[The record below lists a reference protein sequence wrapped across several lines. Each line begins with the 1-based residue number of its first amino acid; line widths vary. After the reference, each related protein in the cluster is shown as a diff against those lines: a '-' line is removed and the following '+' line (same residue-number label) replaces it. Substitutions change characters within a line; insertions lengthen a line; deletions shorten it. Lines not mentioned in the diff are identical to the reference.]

1 MSESVFNLET
11 GEKPKPK
18 FTIKETSKETP
29 QESPAAK
36 PEPKV
41 ETKVEPKKEVKK
53 EIKPEEPKKDIVTLQ
68 QDLYIRQYP
77 GFWEHVLTYKQV
89 TKQDKQNIIKGQVYA
104 ILKQGTQVEIRRRIN
119 VIGGE
124 VWGEISSGYIIL
136 SSKDGVYAK

>member
-11 GEKPKPK
+11 NEKPKPK
-18 FTIKETSKETP
+18 FTIKETPKEVP
-29 QESPAAK
+29 QESPMTK
-36 PEPKV
+36 SEPKV

-89 TKQDKQNIIKGQVYA
+89 TKQDKQNIVKGQVYA
-104 ILKQGTQVEIRRRIN
+104 ILKKGTQVEIRRRIN
-119 VIGGE
+119 IIGGE

>member
-11 GEKPKPK
+11 NEKPKPK
-18 FTIKETSKETP
+18 FTIKETPKETS
-29 QESPAAK
+29 QESPTAK
-36 PEPKV
+36 SEPKV

-53 EIKPEEPKKDIVTLQ
+53 EIKSEEPKKDIVTLQ

-89 TKQDKQNIIKGQVYA
+89 TKQDKQNIVKGQVYA
-104 ILKQGTQVEIRRRIN
+104 ILKKGTQVEIRRRIN

>member
-11 GEKPKPK
+11 NEKPKPK
-18 FTIKETSKETP
+18 FTIKETPKETS
-29 QESPAAK
+29 QESPTAK
-36 PEPKV
+36 SEPKV

-53 EIKPEEPKKDIVTLQ
+53 EIKPEESKKDIVTLQ

-89 TKQDKQNIIKGQVYA
+89 TKQDKQNIVKGQVYA
-104 ILKQGTQVEIRRRIN
+104 ILKKGTQVEIRRRIN

>member
-1 MSESVFNLET
+1 MSESIFNLET
-11 GEKPKPK
+11 SEKPKPK
-18 FTIKETSKETP
+18 FTIKETPKETP
-29 QESPAAK
+29 KESPAAK

-41 ETKVEPKKEVKK
+41 EPKVEPKKEVKS
-53 EIKPEEPKKDIVTLQ
+53 EELKKDIVTLQ

-89 TKQDKQNIIKGQVYA
+89 TKQDKQNIVKGQVYA

-136 SSKDGVYAK
+136 SSKDGIYAK

>member
-1 MSESVFNLET
+1 MSESVFNLEIN
-11 GEKPKPK
+11 EKPKPK
-18 FTIKETSKETP
+18 FTIKETPKETP
-29 QESPAAK
+29 TESPATK

-41 ETKVEPKKEVKK
+41 ETKKEVKK
-53 EIKPEEPKKDIVTLQ
+53 ETKSEESKKDIVTLQ

-104 ILKQGTQVEIRRRIN
+104 ILKQGTQVEIHRRIN

>member
-1 MSESVFNLET
+1 MSESIFNLET
-11 GEKPKPK
+11 SEKPKPK
-18 FTIKETSKETP
+18 FTIKETPKETP
-29 QESPAAK
+29 KESPAAK

-41 ETKVEPKKEVKK
+41 EPKKEVKS
-53 EIKPEEPKKDIVTLQ
+53 EEPKKDIVTLQ

-89 TKQDKQNIIKGQVYA
+89 TKQDKQNIVKGQVYA

>member
-1 MSESVFNLET
+1 MSENIFNLET
-11 GEKPKPK
+11 SEKPKPK
-18 FTIKETSKETP
+18 FTIKEIPKET
-29 QESPAAK
+29 QKESPAAK

-41 ETKVEPKKEVKK
+41 ETKVEPKKEVKS
-53 EIKPEEPKKDIVTLQ
+53 EEPKKDIVTLQ

-89 TKQDKQNIIKGQVYA
+89 TKQDKQNIVKGQVYA

>member
-11 GEKPKPK
+11 NEKPKPK
-18 FTIKETSKETP
+18 FTIKETPKETP
-29 QESPAAK
+29 IESPAAK

-41 ETKVEPKKEVKK
+41 ELKKEVKK
-53 EIKPEEPKKDIVTLQ
+53 ETNPEEPKKDIVTLQ

-89 TKQDKQNIIKGQVYA
+89 TKQDKQNIVKGQVYA

-119 VIGGE
+119 IIGGE

>member
-11 GEKPKPK
+11 NEKPKPK
-18 FTIKETSKETP
+18 FTIKETPKETP
-29 QESPAAK
+29 TESPTAK
-36 PEPKV
+36 PELKV
-41 ETKVEPKKEVKK
+41 ETKKEVKK
-53 EIKPEEPKKDIVTLQ
+53 ETKPEESQKDIVTLQ

-104 ILKQGTQVEIRRRIN
+104 ILKQGTQVEIHRRIN

-136 SSKDGVYAK
+136 SSKDGVYVK